1 MQRLRLRIRLLAP
14 GRSSSLFSAARG
26 GAADALSGAAAARG
40 GAAAACGGAAAARGG
55 AAAAVCGAEA
65 ARAWALLVAVVG
77 VAGELNLGV
86 NSIKPDSVFSRGL
99 DPDPINLTRIHN
111 PALKYLSPASSSQ

>member
-55 AAAAVCGAEA
+55 AAAAAALCWAEA

-111 PALKYLSPASSSQ
+111 PA